1 MHLTEV
7 YPIMPLR
14 DHFYP
19 PLSRTSTYQE
29 VHGQWPAVIVQQ
41 LGRLLPSNFIAG
53 PHVHVG
59 AQVEVDVA
67 TFEKESARL
76 FGGVE
81 NGGVV
86 TQLWAPPQP
95 SLEVQTALG
104 DFDEYEVR
112 VYDAQRERRLVAAI
126 ELISPANKDRPEARS
141 QFVAK
146 CAALLRSGVCVV
158 LVDIVTSKQFNL
170 YSDLL
175 SLIGERD
182 PSLPDPPSST
192 YAVSCRWHPR
202 GIDYW
207 LETWNHD
214 LSPNQP
220 LPNLPL
226 WLEENLAISL
236 DLEASYEQTCRDL
249 RIA

>member
-1 MHLTEV
+1 MEPTAAQQYALVGAHSIL
-7 YPIMPLR
+7 PLR
-14 DHFYP
+14 DHFHP
-19 PLSRTSTYQE
+19 PLSRKSTYQE

-41 LGRLLPSNFIAG
+41 LGHLLPNNFIAG

-67 TFEKESARL
+67 TFENDSAQS
-76 FGGVE
+76 FGAVE
-81 NGGVV
+81 HGAVA

-95 SLEVQTALG
+95 SLEVQTELG

-112 VYDAQRERRLVAAI
+112 VYDAQRDRRLVAAI

-146 CAALLRSGVCVV
+146 WAALLRSGVCVV
-158 LVDIVTSKQFNL
+158 LVDIVTSKQVNL

-182 PSLPDPPSST
+182 PSLPNPPSST

-202 GIDYW
+202 GVDYW
-207 LETWNHD
+207 LEAWNHD
-214 LSPNQP
+214 LVPNQP
-220 LPNLPL
+220 LPILPL
-226 WLEENLAISL
+226 WLAENLV
-236 DLEASYEQTCRDL
+236 
-249 RIA
+249 

>member
-1 MHLTEV
+1 
-7 YPIMPLR
+7 MPLR
-14 DHFYP
+14 DHFHP
-19 PLSRTSTYQE
+19 PISRTSTYQE
-29 VHGQWPAVIVQQ
+29 VHGGWPMVIVQQ
-41 LGRLLPSNFIAG
+41 LGRLLPSNFVAG

-67 TFEKESARL
+67 TFENESAGTYGEVRHGDAEHL
-76 FGGVE
+76 GVT
-81 NGGVV
+81 

-95 SLEVQTALG
+95 SLQVQTALG

-112 VYDAQRERRLVAAI
+112 VYDTQRERRLVAAI

-158 LVDIVTSKQFNL
+158 LVDIVTSRQSNL
-170 YSDLL
+170 YSELL

-182 PSLPDPPSST
+182 PSLSNPPSAT

-202 GIDYW
+202 GVDYW

-226 WLEENLAISL
+226 WLDENLAISL

>member
-1 MHLTEV
+1 
-7 YPIMPLR
+7 MPLR
-14 DHFYP
+14 DHFHP
-19 PLSRTSTYQE
+19 PLSRTSTNQE
-29 VHGQWPAVIVQQ
+29 FHGQWPAVIVQQ
-41 LGRLLPSNFIAG
+41 LARSLPSNFVAG

-59 AQVEVDVA
+59 APVEVDEA
-67 TFEKESARL
+67 TFENEPTESNRVVEP
-76 FGGVE
+76 GGVA
-81 NGGVV
+81 
-86 TQLWAPPQP
+86 TQVWAPPQP
-95 SLEVQTALG
+95 SLQVQTALG
-104 DFDEYEVR
+104 DPDEYEVR
-112 VYDAQRERRLVAAI
+112 VYDAQRGRRLVAAI

-170 YSDLL
+170 YGELL
-175 SLIGERD
+175 SLIGEHD
-182 PSLPDPPSST
+182 PSLANSPSAT

-202 GIDYW
+202 GVDYW
-207 LETWNHD
+207 LETWNHA
-214 LSPNQP
+214 LSPTQP

-226 WLEENLAISL
+226 WLAENLAISL

>member
-1 MHLTEV
+1 
-7 YPIMPLR
+7 MPFR
-14 DHFYP
+14 DHFHP
-19 PLSRTSTYQE
+19 PPSRKSTYQE
-29 VHGQWPAVIVQQ
+29 VHGGWPMIIVQQ
-41 LGRLLPSNFIAG
+41 LGHLLPSNFVAG

-59 AQVEVDVA
+59 AQVEINVA
-67 TFEKESARL
+67 TFEDGSAQS
-76 FGGVE
+76 FGAVE
-81 NGGVV
+81 HGAVA
-86 TQLWAPPQP
+86 TKLWAPPQP

-104 DFDEYEVR
+104 AYDEYKVR
-112 VYDAQRERRLVAAI
+112 VYDAQRDRQLVAAI

-158 LVDIVTSKQFNL
+158 LVDIVTSKQFNV

-182 PSLPDPPSST
+182 PSLPNPPSST

-202 GIDYW
+202 GVDYW
-207 LETWNHD
+207 LEAWNHD
-214 LSPNQP
+214 LSPNKP
-220 LPNLPL
+220 LPTLPL
-226 WLEENLAISL
+226 WLAENFAISL

-249 RIA
+249 QIA

>member
-1 MHLTEV
+1 
-7 YPIMPLR
+7 MPLR
-14 DHFYP
+14 DHFHP

-29 VHGQWPAVIVQQ
+29 VHGGWPMVIVQQ
-41 LGRLLPSNFIAG
+41 LGRLLPGNFVAG

-67 TFEKESARL
+67 TFENESGGSYGEVKHGEIEH
-76 FGGVE
+76 GGVAKQ
-81 NGGVV
+81 V
-86 TQLWAPPQP
+86 WAPPKP
-95 SLEVQTALG
+95 SLQVQTALG

-141 QFVAK
+141 QFVAR

-158 LVDIVTSKQFNL
+158 LVDIVTSRQSNL
-170 YSDLL
+170 YSELL

-182 PSLPDPPSST
+182 PSLSDPPSAT

-202 GIDYW
+202 GVDYW

-214 LSPNQP
+214 LNPDQP

-226 WLEENLAISL
+226 WLDENLAISL

>member
-1 MHLTEV
+1 
-7 YPIMPLR
+7 MPLR
-14 DHFYP
+14 DHFSP

-29 VHGQWPAVIVQQ
+29 VHGGWPMVIVQQ
-41 LGRLLPSNFIAG
+41 LGRLLPSNYIAG

-67 TFEKESARL
+67 TFENESARSVGDGDH
-76 FGGVE
+76 GGVA
-81 NGGVV
+81 
-86 TQLWAPPQP
+86 TQVWAPPQP
-95 SLEVQTALG
+95 SLEVQTELG

-112 VYDAQRERRLVAAI
+112 VYDALRARRLVAAI
-126 ELISPANKDRPEARS
+126 ELISPANKDRPETRS

-146 CAALLRSGVCVV
+146 CAAMLRSGVCVV

-170 YSDLL
+170 YSELL
-175 SLIGERD
+175 SMIGERD
-182 PSLPDPPSST
+182 PSLSNPPPAT

-202 GIDYW
+202 GADYW
-207 LETWNHD
+207 LETWNHV

-220 LPNLPL
+220 FPTLPL
-226 WLEENLAISL
+226 WLAENFAISL

>member
-1 MHLTEV
+1 M
-7 YPIMPLR
+7 
-14 DHFYP
+14 
-19 PLSRTSTYQE
+19 
-29 VHGQWPAVIVQQ
+29 VIVQQ

-59 AQVEVDVA
+59 AQMEVDVA
-67 TFEKESARL
+67 TFEKESARS

-81 NGGVV
+81 NGGVA

-95 SLEVQTALG
+95 SLELQTALG

-158 LVDIVTSKQFNL
+158 MVDIVTSKQFNL